1 MRRQGTFQMPFTH
14 SFRLILVLWLVYAE
28 EWLWWQKEDA
38 TCCRIGRDGCCPGF
52 RLRFHQVPLS
62 QKSPPCS
69 WPLVCSRHRRNY
81 PCNHHCLYQVL
92 CSSQFSDPVF
102 PLQEHCL
109 LHWPGAA
116 IIFDTKVT
124 QDLLFQGV
132 LHVLLQLQR
141 SGTFWRDL
149 YEIVNMWC
157 CRPFL
162 RAPSLFYTTPSTHQ
176 YQVCYFPKNTNVSEN
191 SLWKSFW

>member
-69 WPLVCSRHRRNY
+69 WPLVCSRHRRNH
-81 PCNHHCLYQVL
+81 PCNHQTRYYVRVSFLIQYSLYKNIACFTGQVL
-92 CSSQFSDPVF
+92 ASSLTQKWPKIFYFKVFYMFYSNFSAQV
-102 PLQEHCL
+102 LSGL
-109 LHWPGAA
+109 
-116 IIFDTKVT
+116 IFMK
-124 QDLLFQGV
+124 
-132 LHVLLQLQR
+132 
-141 SGTFWRDL
+141 
-149 YEIVNMWC
+149 IVNIWC
-157 CRPFL
+157 FL
-162 RAPSLFYTTPSTHQ
+162 WS
-176 YQVCYFPKNTNVSEN
+176 PKILITFT
-191 SLWKSFW
+191 L